1 MEVPDGEGVAIHAV
15 LESCIVRCETPN
27 EALTEVRAGQ
37 PLSRDRVLIRD
48 ADVVMKAEGYTV
60 ERDMRAPNRSRAV
73 KDPGMPARSLYREPG
88 DLRPDQLR
96 DGLVRIGKVRS
107 RSR

>member
-1 MEVPDGEGVAIHAV
+1 MEVPDSEGVAIHAV
-15 LESCIVRCETPN
+15 LESCAGRREAAG

-60 ERDMRAPNRSRAV
+60 GRVMRAPERSRAV
-73 KDPGMPARSLYREPG
+73 KDPGMHGRSLYREPG
-88 DLRPDQLR
+88 DLRLGHLR
-96 DGLVRIGKVRS
+96 TGVVRIGKVRS
-107 RSR
+107 QSR